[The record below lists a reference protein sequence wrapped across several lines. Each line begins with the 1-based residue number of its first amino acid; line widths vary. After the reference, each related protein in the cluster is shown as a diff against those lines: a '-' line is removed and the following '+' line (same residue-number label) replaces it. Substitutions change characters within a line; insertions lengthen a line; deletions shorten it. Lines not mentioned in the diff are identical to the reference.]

1 MIDSDLVLDP
11 LLITALLLVATA
23 FAACAGL
30 LIALLGLQ
38 RVFSIAPCLEAA
50 PELDPADRS
59 RPQAAKLGDA
69 RCMTPILQELAVPSK
84 LLT

>member
-38 RVFSIAPCLEAA
+38 RVFSIAPL
-50 PELDPADRS
+50 S
-59 RPQAAKLGDA
+59 RGSA
-69 RCMTPILQELAVPSK
+69 
-84 LLT
+84 